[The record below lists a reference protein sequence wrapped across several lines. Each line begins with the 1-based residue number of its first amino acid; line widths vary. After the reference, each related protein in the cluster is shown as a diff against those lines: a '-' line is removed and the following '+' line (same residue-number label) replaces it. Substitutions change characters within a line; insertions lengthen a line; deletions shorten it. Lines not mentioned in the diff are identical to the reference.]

1 MDYEYTGITVKAG
14 KGVNTK
20 LILMY
25 LKNTDGKGTSGFYVY
40 DSVAKTFSLYI
51 EANEPDITYAVLPIT
66 DSMEKPDGYN
76 KTTYTIGGQTADVL
90 MSEDGSYC
98 LFYGV
103 SSLGVTGWF
112 R

>member
-1 MDYEYTGITVKAG
+1 MDYEYNGITVKAG

-51 EANEPDITYAVLPIT
+51 EASEPILLMRCFRLRIPWKNRMDIKDDLYDWRT
-66 DSMEKPDGYN
+66 DGRCIN
-76 KTTYTIGGQTADVL
+76 V
-90 MSEDGSYC
+90 
-98 LFYGV
+98 
-103 SSLGVTGWF
+103 
-112 R
+112 

>member
-1 MDYEYTGITVKAG
+1 MMKWIMNITALPLKAG

-51 EANEPDITYAVLPIT
+51 EASEPDITYAGAS
-66 DSMEKPDGYN
+66 D
-76 KTTYTIGGQTADVL
+76 
-90 MSEDGSYC
+90 
-98 LFYGV
+98 YGFH
-103 SSLGVTGWF
+103 GKTGWI
-112 R
+112 